1 MLVLR
6 ILTGKGR
13 WHYAI
18 IINIAEAIALETNQ
32 KPLETHLG
40 RKKKTTYFS
49 LLDFVLEL
57 SATWSA
63 PCSWDGRNTELK
75 ALLFVAY
82 VCFVVYVCTCCIHTV
97 VTDS

>member
-13 WHYAI
+13 WYYAI

-57 SATWSA
+57 SAT
-63 PCSWDGRNTELK
+63 
-75 ALLFVAY
+75 
-82 VCFVVYVCTCCIHTV
+82 
-97 VTDS
+97 

>member
-1 MLVLR
+1 MLVLH

-13 WHYAI
+13 WYYAI

-40 RKKKTTYFS
+40 KKKTTYFS